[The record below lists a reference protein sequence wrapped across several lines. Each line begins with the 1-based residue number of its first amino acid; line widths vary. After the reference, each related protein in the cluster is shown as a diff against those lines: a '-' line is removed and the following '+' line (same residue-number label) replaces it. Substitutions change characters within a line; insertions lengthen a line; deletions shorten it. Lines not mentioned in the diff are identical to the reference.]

1 MTMATDRLARFLLSL
16 YPRAFRI
23 EFGEGW
29 DDIWA
34 WRYQTF
40 RGRSFPTLRLIGA
53 AFADTAKALPR
64 AYRVAFA
71 ERRRD
76 AVMQRRGR
84 GRTAGGS
91 MQGLGS
97 AHRNPGRGLGGLG
110 RDLKHAA
117 RGLAR
122 NPVFT
127 VAAIASLALG
137 IGANTAVFS
146 VVNAVILRPLP
157 YQEPERLAIV
167 WNEFP
172 GAGLERLPLSGVEV
186 QGLADHPDLFEAT
199 GGIWA
204 TSRTMFT
211 LDGPV
216 TVSAA
221 LITPNF
227 FGVLGVQPQV
237 GQTFVREEGGTARP
251 RGVIISDEL
260 WRGRFG
266 ADPDIV
272 GRVLRVD
279 AGETIVLAVMPR
291 GFRLLFPPDGGIP
304 DKVDLYVPLPW
315 NLSATDPGTHYIRTV
330 GRLRPS
336 LSLVEAQEM
345 VAAVSERMRAAYS
358 AIAATGARF
367 TIVPLH
373 GDAVR
378 AARPVLF
385 ALLGAVG
392 LFLLLAAAN
401 VASLVL
407 ARTMTRG
414 HEMAIRVSLGASRYR
429 LAQVLFVEA
438 ALLTGIGGLAGI
450 WLGRGMGR
458 VLWALRPEGIARV
471 DTLTLDAK
479 VLAFSLAVTVLAGM
493 VSAMVPLGQVSR
505 VSPVQGFRR
514 AVGTGSKGGGRARE
528 VATAIEVAA
537 GLVLFIGTALMAQT
551 FTNLRRADVGFDPQ
565 HLLTFKVSLPL
576 QRFPSDMDRGRLAR
590 ELERRLETVAGVR
603 SAGATSHLPFAQW
616 ANWGDAAPPEGVS
629 ETDRNSFFADHRSV
643 TPGFFAA
650 IGARVVAGR
659 GFAEQDDLS
668 SDPVVVVDRTFAR
681 RAFGD
686 SDPVGKRL
694 QASQYRGGQF
704 VPTWATVVGVIEDM
718 RDRSPATLS
727 AGQVFWPFAQ
737 SPRWELT
744 YVVRAE
750 GVPTGLI
757 DDVRESVTSVERDLA
772 VGAVLVMDDYVESV
786 TAETRYVVRLAS
798 VFAGLALLLAAFGL
812 YGVIS
817 YNATRR
823 VRELALRVA
832 LGAGPRDILGAVL
845 RDGVRLGLL
854 GVGVGVLGAVALT
867 RFMGSMLYGV
877 SATDPVTFLGGA
889 LILLVVAVASSV
901 APAYRATRADPVVAM
916 QPE

>member
-1 MTMATDRLARFLLSL
+1 M
-16 YPRAFRI
+16 
-23 EFGEGW
+23 G
-29 DDIWA
+29 
-34 WRYQTF
+34 
-40 RGRSFPTLRLIGA
+40 
-53 AFADTAKALPR
+53 
-64 AYRVAFA
+64 
-71 ERRRD
+71 
-76 AVMQRRGR
+76 
-84 GRTAGGS
+84 
-91 MQGLGS
+91 
-97 AHRNPGRGLGGLG
+97 GLGGLG

-117 RGLAR
+117 RSLLR

-127 VAAIASLALG
+127 AAAVVSLALG

-172 GAGLERLPLSGVEV
+172 GAGLARLPLSGVEV
-186 QGLADHPDLFEAT
+186 QGLADHPDLFENT

-204 TSRTMFT
+204 TSRTLFT
-211 LDGPV
+211 VEEPV

-227 FGVLGVQPQV
+227 FDVLGVQPQV
-237 GQTFVREEGGTARP
+237 GRTFLREEDGTPRP

-272 GRVLRVD
+272 GRAIRID
-279 AGETIVLAVMPR
+279 AGETTVLAVMPQ
-291 GFRLLFPPDGGIP
+291 GFKLLFPPDGGIP

-336 LSLVEAQEM
+336 LSLTEAQEM
-345 VAAVSERMRAAYS
+345 VAAVAERMREGYS
-358 AIAATGARF
+358 AIAATGDRF

-414 HEMAIRVSLGASRYR
+414 HEMAIRISLGASRFR
-429 LAQVLFVEA
+429 LAQVLLVEA
-438 ALLTGIGGLAGI
+438 ALLTGIGGVAGI
-450 WLGRGMGR
+450 WLGRELGR
-458 VLWALRPEGIARV
+458 VLWALRPDGIARV

-479 VLAFSLAVTVLAGM
+479 VMAFSLAVTVLAGI
-493 VSAMVPLGQVSR
+493 VSALVPLGQVSG
-505 VSPVQGFRR
+505 VSPVQSFKRT
-514 AVGTGSKGGGRARE
+514 VGTGSRGGRRARE
-528 VATAIEVAA
+528 MATAIEVAA

-551 FTNLRRADVGFDPQ
+551 FTNLRRVDVGFDPER
-565 HLLTFKVSLPL
+565 LLTFKVSLPL
-576 QRFPSDMDRGRLAR
+576 QQFPSDVDRGRLAR

-603 SAGATSHLPFAQW
+603 RAGATSHLPFALW
-616 ANWGDAAPPEGVS
+616 ANWGDAAPPEGIPES
-629 ETDRNSFFADHRSV
+629 DRDAFFVDHRSV
-643 TPGFFAA
+643 TPGFFAT
-650 IGARVVAGR
+650 IGAHVAAGR
-659 GFAEQDDLS
+659 GLAEQDDLS

-694 QASQYRGGQF
+694 QASQYRGRDF
-704 VPTWATVVGVIEDM
+704 VPTWATVIGVIDDI
-718 RDRSPATLS
+718 RDRSPGTPS

-750 GVPTGLI
+750 GEPTEVI
-757 DDVRESVTSVERDLA
+757 DAVRQTVTSVERNLA
-772 VGAVLVMDDYVESV
+772 VGNVLVMDDYVESA
-786 TAETRYVVRLAS
+786 TAETRFVVRLAS
-798 VFAGLALLLAAFGL
+798 VFSGLALLLAAFGL

-817 YNATRR
+817 YNAAQR

-832 LGAGPRDILGAVL
+832 LGATPRDILTAVL

-854 GVGVGVLGAVALT
+854 GVGVGVMGAVVLT

-877 SATDPVTFLGGA
+877 SPSDPVTFLGGA
-889 LILLVVAVASSV
+889 AILLIVAIASSA